1 MPVFVSFLRTS
12 TKPAVMKNMEF
23 PGAPSRT
30 ITVFGG
36 KSRRFMR
43 FTTSVHSSTLSPL
56 KSFMRCR
63 KCSGPDGAW
72 VTLTGDAGFGS
83 VDALGAADGGAR
95 GKVSLF
101 VAGTTPP

>member
-1 MPVFVSFLRTS
+1 
-12 TKPAVMKNMEF
+12 MKNMEL

-56 KSFMRCR
+56 KSFMR
-63 KCSGPDGAW
+63 
-72 VTLTGDAGFGS
+72 
-83 VDALGAADGGAR
+83 
-95 GKVSLF
+95 
-101 VAGTTPP
+101 